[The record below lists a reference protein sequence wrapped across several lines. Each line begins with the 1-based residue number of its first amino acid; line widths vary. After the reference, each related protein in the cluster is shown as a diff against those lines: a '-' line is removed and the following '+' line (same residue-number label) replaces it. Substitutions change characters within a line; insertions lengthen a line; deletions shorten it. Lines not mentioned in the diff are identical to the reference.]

1 LTIFTAK
8 IEKFNTFIT
17 MLRYTLFVLLLS
29 LFSLVPFHLL
39 AQDIEYGL
47 QYHGIGDNREYFS
60 EYNTPETILGSRI
73 HFDVGT
79 RIDTVHR
86 FRAGLSYFYEYGAA
100 LLDLKP
106 QPILYYAFNGKE
118 WGFKMGAFMRKGNVD
133 YPHALVSE
141 RYEYYNPTV
150 DGLLVSYHAGNVNMN
165 VFTDWVSRQDSV
177 RHEQF
182 MAGFTGRQTP
192 GNFIFEEYWYM
203 FHDAGRM
210 GNYQG
215 EYIKD
220 YTGALV
226 MAGYDFSSLTPL
238 TILTV
243 KTGVLSSAFRDR
255 ENGSSF
261 DLKSSSY
268 SEIVADYKGFGVEAF
283 LKYGSEHDF
292 SHGDK
297 FYNTT
302 KNYTRV
308 KLYVTPFNFERVK
321 GRFSW
326 SFHFA
331 NDVLDQQQQFSL
343 IYTFKE
349 L

>member
-1 LTIFTAK
+1 
-8 IEKFNTFIT
+8 
-17 MLRYTLFVLLLS
+17 MLRCTFLTLFGLLLCLLPS
-29 LFSLVPFHLL
+29 YLFSQNF
-39 AQDIEYGL
+39 EYGL
-47 QYHGIGDNREYFS
+47 QYDGIGDNREYFS
-60 EYNTPETILGSRI
+60 EYNMPETILGSRLN
-73 HFDVGT
+73 FDVGT
-79 RIDTVHR
+79 RIDSLHR
-86 FRAGLSYFYEYGAA
+86 FRAGLSYFYEYGAE
-100 LLDLKP
+100 LFELKP
-106 QPILYYAFNGKE
+106 HPILYYAFDGDK

-133 YPHALVSE
+133 YPYAIVSE

-150 DGLLVSYHAGNVNMN
+150 DGLLVSYRTKNVNMN

-182 MAGFTGRQTP
+182 MAGFLGKQTP

-203 FHDAGRM
+203 FHNAGRM
-210 GNYQG
+210 GDYQG

-220 YTGALV
+220 YTGGLLL
-226 MAGYDFSSLTPL
+226 AGYDFSSLTPL
-238 TILTV
+238 TVLTM
-243 KTGVLSSAFRDR
+243 KTGILSSAYRDR

-261 DLKSSSY
+261 ELKSSSY
-268 SEIVADYKGFGVEAF
+268 SEVVIDYKGFGVEAF

-292 SHGDK
+292 SHGDN

-302 KNYTRV
+302 KNYSRL
-308 KLYVTPFNFERVK
+308 KLYVTPFSFDRIK

-343 IYTFKE
+343 IYTFSE

>member
-1 LTIFTAK
+1 
-8 IEKFNTFIT
+8 
-17 MLRYTLFVLLLS
+17 MLRCTFLTLFGLLFYL
-29 LFSLVPFHLL
+29 LPTHLP
-39 AQDIEYGL
+39 AQNFEFGL
-47 QYHGIGDNREYFS
+47 QYDGIGDNREYFS
-60 EYNTPETILGSRI
+60 EYNTPETILGSRLNVN
-73 HFDVGT
+73 FGT
-79 RIDTVHR
+79 RIDSVHR
-86 FRAGLSYFYEYGAA
+86 FRAGLSYFYEYGAD
-100 LLDLKP
+100 LLELKP
-106 QPILYYAFNGKE
+106 QPILYYAFDGNR

-133 YPHALVSE
+133 YPHAIVSE

-150 DGLLVSYHAGNVNMN
+150 DGLLISYNTGKTTMN
-165 VFTDWVSRQDSV
+165 VFADWVTRQDSV

-182 MAGFTGRQTP
+182 MAGFTGRLNL
-192 GNFIFEEYWYM
+192 GNFFFEEYWYM

-210 GNYQG
+210 GFYEG

-220 YTGALV
+220 YTGALF
-226 MAGYDFSSLTPL
+226 MAGYDLSSFTPL
-238 TILTV
+238 SIFTV

-261 DLKSSSY
+261 ELKYSSY
-268 SEIVADYKGFGVEAF
+268 SEVFIDYKGFGVEAF
-283 LKYGSEHDF
+283 LKYGSMHNF
-292 SHGDK
+292 SHGDN

-302 KNYTRV
+302 ENYSRV
-308 KLYVTPFNFERVK
+308 RFYVTPFDFDRVK

-343 IYTFKE
+343 IYTFSE